1 MHLVYVLIVKNR
13 RMKKMLLLIL
23 FPILSFSQEDHQSD
37 CGFACTHD
45 NEIAVGLGVLPSHD
59 FSLGFHAHYIKG
71 IALDNK
77 LGLGLGFETIL
88 DGETHNAYNLM
99 CVYRFGSKI
108 NGYLSVA
115 YGAGILRSSEHNHE
129 EEDEDDVHD
138 EHNNEVSSAFA
149 QHLELVYELNHRQQ
163 MCYGPVLDVGFEKGE
178 FHYMLGVHVGY
189 IF

>member
-13 RMKKMLLLIL
+13 RMKKIILLIL
-23 FPILSFSQEDHQSD
+23 LPILSFSQENHPSD

-45 NEIAVGLGVLPSHD
+45 NEIAVGLGVLPGHD

-88 DGETHNAYNLM
+88 DNETHNAYNLM
-99 CVYRFGSKI
+99 CVYRFGSNI
-108 NGYLSVA
+108 NGYLSIA
-115 YGAGILRSSEHNHE
+115 YGAGILRSSEHAHE
-129 EEDEDDVHD
+129 VDHSHD
-138 EHNNEVSSAFA
+138 EYDDEVSSSFA
-149 QHLELVYELNHRQQ
+149 QHLELVYEINHRQR
-163 MCYGPVLDVGFEKGE
+163 MCYGPVLDIGFEKDE
-178 FHYMLGVHVGY
+178 VHYMIGLHVGY